1 MKRYQTYK
9 DSGVEWIGEVPEGW
23 EVIRMRYVFNF
34 LSGTGF
40 PNLYQGKT
48 EGNYPFYKVSDI
60 NRNGIDVSLA
70 NNYVTRAN
78 VVENG
83 WTIIPEKSIL
93 LAKIGEALKKNHRKI
108 NASECLID
116 NNMLALIKKN
126 NYYDISYLYYLMLLI
141 DMVWFINPGA
151 VPSIDL
157 NKLRDFFVAI
167 PEKAE
172 QTAVAA
178 YLDRKTVQIDNLIS
192 KKQKLIELLKEERAA
207 IINQAVTKGLN
218 PDVPMKDSGI
228 EWLGEI
234 PAHWEI
240 KRLKYIARLKY
251 GLGQPP
257 KQVYDGLPLIRATNI
272 ERGIIIAK
280 DLIYVD
286 PEDIPYD
293 RDPILRKNDIIVVR
307 SGAYTGDSSIIPE
320 KYHGSIAGYD
330 MVVRGQAINPLFLS
344 YAFLSTYVLIGQLYL
359 HRLRAAQ
366 PHLNIEELGS
376 ILIAFAGKEKEQAL
390 IAKSLRLKCSK
401 IDQTI
406 SKIQKQIHR
415 LKEFRT
421 TLISE
426 VVTGKI
432 DVRDEGSK

>member
-1 MKRYQTYK
+1 MHGLNSSIIKELLIILPPVK
-9 DSGVEWIGEVPEGW
+9 D
-23 EVIRMRYVFNF
+23 
-34 LSGTGF
+34 
-40 PNLYQGKT
+40 Q
-48 EGNYPFYKVSDI
+48 
-60 NRNGIDVSLA
+60 
-70 NNYVTRAN
+70 
-78 VVENG
+78 
-83 WTIIPEKSIL
+83 KSIS
-93 LAKIGEALKKNHRKI
+93 
-108 NASECLID
+108 AS
-116 NNMLALIKKN
+116 
-126 NYYDISYLYYLMLLI
+126 
-141 DMVWFINPGA
+141 
-151 VPSIDL
+151 
-157 NKLRDFFVAI
+157 
-167 PEKAE
+167 
-172 QTAVAA
+172 
-178 YLDRKTVQIDNLIS
+178 LDRKTTQIDNLIS

-218 PDVPMKDSGI
+218 PDAPMKDSGI
-228 EWLGEI
+228 EMLGEV
-234 PAHWEI
+234 PEHWEV

-272 ERGIIIAK
+272 ERGIITAK
-280 DLIYVD
+280 NLIYID
-286 PEDIPYD
+286 PDDIPYD

-330 MVVRGQAINPLFLS
+330 MVARSQAINPIFLS

-376 ILIAFAGKEKEQAL
+376 TLIAFPRKEKEQAL
-390 IAKSLRLKCSK
+390 IAESLCLKCLK

-406 SKIQKQIHR
+406 SKIKKQIEL

-421 TLISE
+421 ALISE